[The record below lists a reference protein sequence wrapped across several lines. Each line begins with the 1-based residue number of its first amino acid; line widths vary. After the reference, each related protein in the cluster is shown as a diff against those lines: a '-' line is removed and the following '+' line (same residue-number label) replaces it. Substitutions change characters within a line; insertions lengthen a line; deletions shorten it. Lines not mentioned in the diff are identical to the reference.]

1 MPEQEVTITGKDIQ
15 SVSHKLEEFGRQ
27 LSPSERVVI
36 DWLLDRAASAP
47 AESMQ
52 DADVQGYLFTGSTSF
67 TPVPIPQ
74 SFSTQFNR
82 ALGFGS
88 VASITVTGS
97 IRVRG
102 GSFF

>member
-1 MPEQEVTITGKDIQ
+1 
-15 SVSHKLEEFGRQ
+15 
-27 LSPSERVVI
+27 
-36 DWLLDRAASAP
+36 
-47 AESMQ
+47 MQ